1 MGGAC
6 SDVEQTFIE
15 VGKFSKREQLLDLVK
30 TCGTFL
36 FLVFLAYSCHRQIS
50 PIQSNVAGNERTIVF
65 VEKKRQADFI
75 ATFLCQENV
84 PTTSIHGYVTCST
97 LVQQLLWTCIGVII
111 FYFVL
116 QGP

>member
-1 MGGAC
+1 M
-6 SDVEQTFIE
+6 
-15 VGKFSKREQLLDLVK
+15 
-30 TCGTFL
+30 
-36 FLVFLAYSCHRQIS
+36 
-50 PIQSNVAGNERTIVF
+50 F